1 MLDERDAAW
10 AEVYAV
16 LPADWVV
23 LRPMWRGEQGAWA
36 VYARST
42 ARSSDA
48 ESWVEAFGETEAI
61 ALRALAQQLRTGQ
74 TSACRPQCRAPW
86 VRERR

>member
-1 MLDERDAAW
+1 MLDERDKAW

-23 LRPMWRGEQGAWA
+23 LRPMWRETGRTWV

-42 ARSSDA
+42 TRSSDDKPWA
-48 ESWVEAFGETEAI
+48 EAFGETEAI
-61 ALRALAQQLRTGQ
+61 APRALAQQFRAGQ
-74 TSACRPQCRAPW
+74 A
-86 VRERR
+86 

>member
-16 LPADWVV
+16 LPVDWVV
-23 LRPMWRGEQGAWA
+23 LRPLWRGEQGVWA

-42 ARSSDA
+42 TRSSDDQP
-48 ESWVEAFGETEAI
+48 WVEALGETEAL
-61 ALRALAQQLRTGQ
+61 ALRALAQQF
-74 TSACRPQCRAPW
+74 RA
-86 VRERR
+86 RQA

>member
-23 LRPMWRGEQGAWA
+23 LRPLWRGTMGRWA
-36 VYARST
+36 VYARPMSRRGEDR
-42 ARSSDA
+42 A
-48 ESWVEAFGETEAI
+48 WVEVFGETEAT
-61 ALRALAQQLRTGQ
+61 ALRALAQRFRTG
-74 TSACRPQCRAPW
+74 TA
-86 VRERR
+86 

>member
-1 MLDERDAAW
+1 MIDERDKAW

-23 LRPMWRGEQGAWA
+23 LRPMWREADRMWV

-42 ARSSDA
+42 TRSSDDKPRA
-48 ESWVEAFGETEAI
+48 EAFGQTEAI
-61 ALRALAQQLRTGQ
+61 ALRALAKQFRNQRQ
-74 TSACRPQCRAPW
+74 
-86 VRERR
+86 

>member
-16 LPADWVV
+16 LPTDWVV
-23 LRPMWRGEQGAWA
+23 LRPMWQETSRVWA

-42 ARSSDA
+42 TRSSDA
-48 ESWVEAFGETEAI
+48 QPWVEAFGETEAI
-61 ALRALAQQLRTGQ
+61 ALRALAQQFRV
-74 TSACRPQCRAPW
+74 AMA
-86 VRERR
+86 

>member
-23 LRPMWRGEQGAWA
+23 LRPMWRETDRVWA

-48 ESWVEAFGETEAI
+48 QPWLEAFGETEAM
-61 ALRALAQQLRTGQ
+61 ARLALAQQFRAGQ
-74 TSACRPQCRAPW
+74 A
-86 VRERR
+86 

>member
-23 LRPMWRGEQGAWA
+23 LRPLWRGEQGAWA
-36 VYARST
+36 VYPRST
-42 ARSSDA
+42 ARSTDA
-48 ESWVEAFGETEAI
+48 QSWVEAFGETSSVPA
-61 ALRALAQQLRTGQ
+61 RGVDRG
-74 TSACRPQCRAPW
+74 P
-86 VRERR
+86 

>member
-16 LPADWVV
+16 LPIDWVV
-23 LRPMWRGEQGAWA
+23 LRPLWRGTDQVWA

-42 ARSSDA
+42 TRSGDEKPWA
-48 ESWVEAFGETEAI
+48 EAFGETEAI
-61 ALRALAQQLRTGQ
+61 ALRALAQQFRTGL
-74 TSACRPQCRAPW
+74 T
-86 VRERR
+86 

>member
-16 LPADWVV
+16 LPADWVA
-23 LRPMWRGEQGAWA
+23 LRPMWRGEQGVWA

-48 ESWVEAFGETEAI
+48 EPWVEAFGETEAI
-61 ALRALAQQLRTGQ
+61 ALRALTQQFRVGQ
-74 TSACRPQCRAPW
+74 A
-86 VRERR
+86 

>member
-1 MLDERDAAW
+1 MLGERDEAW

-48 ESWVEAFGETEAI
+48 QPWVDAFGETEAT
-61 ALRALAQQLRTGQ
+61 ALRALTQQF
-74 TSACRPQCRAPW
+74 RA
-86 VRERR
+86 ETA

>member
-1 MLDERDAAW
+1 MLEDRDAAW

-23 LRPMWRGEQGAWA
+23 LRPMWRETDRMWA

-42 ARSSDA
+42 TRSSDDQP
-48 ESWVEAFGETEAI
+48 WVEAFGETEAI
-61 ALRALAQQLRTGQ
+61 ALRALAQRFRMGQ
-74 TSACRPQCRAPW
+74 A
-86 VRERR
+86 